1 MTEDTSLENRFNE
14 EMLGIYIRA
23 KDECDYNATR
33 FLQMV
38 TEHGGLQAAKFLLQ
52 AKELS
57 DGFVALWEHGRLD
70 LTMEALILHSP
81 WRALFSDDERAI
93 AQKRL
98 NDCGYQEKVGG
109 SEL

>member
-1 MTEDTSLENRFNE
+1 MTEDTSLESSFHE
-14 EMLGIYIRA
+14 AMLGIYRRA
-23 KDECDYNATR
+23 KDECNYNANR

-57 DGFVALWEHGRLD
+57 DGFVALWECRRLN

-109 SEL
+109 HL